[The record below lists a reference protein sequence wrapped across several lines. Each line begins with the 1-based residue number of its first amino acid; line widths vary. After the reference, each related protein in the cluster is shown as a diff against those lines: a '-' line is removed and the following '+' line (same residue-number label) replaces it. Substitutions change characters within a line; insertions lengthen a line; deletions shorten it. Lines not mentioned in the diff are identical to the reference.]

1 MRVKKVSI
9 YIRLCG
15 EPGRPF
21 ERLKVRNPRQCG
33 KRDYYC
39 LRVGGKFEF
48 FAQKDAARRD
58 LNEALH
64 RKGRREHERRIGAAA
79 PLIPQRSVAQPSK
92 TPVIDAVQKYFD
104 NLEAM
109 GK

>member
-21 ERLKVRNPRQCG
+21 KRLKVRNPRQCG
-33 KRDYYC
+33 ERDYYC
-39 LRVGGKFEF
+39 LRVGSSFEF
-48 FAQKDAARRD
+48 FPEHDLARKD

-64 RKGRREHERRIGAAA
+64 RKGEREHELRIGVAA
-79 PLIPQRSVAQPSK
+79 PITPQRKVAPS
-92 TPVIDAVQKYFD
+92 TMDS
-104 NLEAM
+104 
-109 GK
+109 

>member
-39 LRVGGKFEF
+39 LRVAGKWEF
-48 FAQKDAARRD
+48 FPRTTRPAR
-58 LNEALH
+58 
-64 RKGRREHERRIGAAA
+64 
-79 PLIPQRSVAQPSK
+79 
-92 TPVIDAVQKYFD
+92 T
-104 NLEAM
+104 
-109 GK
+109 